1 MEIGVELLRI
11 GKNILDK
18 TCLSLLPFDPRERQI
33 AIRSNWFKVRDFIQN
48 EREARLIIYHNKF
61 GYSGKEFHSRFG
73 NEIEKLFQD
82 CIEKS
87 EEFEPEIIS
96 RNCPENFINLIQ
108 YV

>member
-1 MEIGVELLRI
+1 MGFNCFELV
-11 GKNILDK
+11 KNFLDE
-18 TCLSLLPFDPRERQI
+18 TFLSLLPFDPRERQI

-87 EEFEPEIIS
+87 EKFEIAGF
-96 RNCPENFINLIQ
+96 R
-108 YV
+108 